1 MVFLNLGQAYFSVDS
16 PKDFWICFSCG
27 LNNEHIVVQSS
38 NMKYTLVR
46 LGVGLARLGMFLIEI
61 IYSSRKN
68 PRTKISP
75 LSLSWIRRL
84 KILWLGDLTV
94 VSQQATGQ
102 GQD

>member
-1 MVFLNLGQAYFSVDS
+1 MIYTILLHRHTLILFLLPMVFLNLGQAYFSADL

-61 IYSSRKN
+61 IYF
-68 PRTKISP
+68 PEEP
-75 LSLSWIRRL
+75 
-84 KILWLGDLTV
+84 
-94 VSQQATGQ
+94 
-102 GQD
+102 